1 VIKESP
7 MPRELTC
14 GEARNL
20 ASELLDGGLS
30 EADEA
35 AVKEHVTNCQTCP
48 GLYRA
53 MVIVHERLQG
63 LGADA
68 TVPPGLATSLSRA
81 IAGTDG

>member
-1 VIKESP
+1 MAALVDLGSTFAPLHPHYIYAV
-7 MPRELTC
+7 PR
-14 GEARNL
+14 A
-20 ASELLDGGLS
+20 LDGGLPPFN
-30 EADEA
+30 
-35 AVKEHVTNCQTCP
+35 VTNCQTCP